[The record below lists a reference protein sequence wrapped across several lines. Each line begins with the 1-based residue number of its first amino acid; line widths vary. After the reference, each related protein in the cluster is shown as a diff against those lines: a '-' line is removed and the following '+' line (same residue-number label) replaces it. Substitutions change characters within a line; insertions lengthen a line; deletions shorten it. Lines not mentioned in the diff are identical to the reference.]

1 MKYIQVRGKRMLNSV
16 FKVVAVIIFLASAA
30 LFAAGCSAGCKAW
43 LFNREAAGS
52 GSMAD
57 RVVDSL
63 NLGEGDIVADLGSGG
78 GYFTVKFAAKVG
90 PRGRVYAVDVNRDM
104 LKRVEELAREKGLLN
119 VETVA
124 AVEDGS
130 NLKPGSVDLVFV
142 RNVYHH
148 LPEQGKYFANLRAV
162 LKPGGRVAIVEFQQ
176 DKGFTFS
183 GLFGHQ
189 TPEAEV
195 TALMEKAGYARKERF
210 DFLPRQ
216 SFNIFTVK

>member
-1 MKYIQVRGKRMLNSV
+1 MGIFG
-16 FKVVAVIIFLASAA
+16 FKLCAAVIVLVLAA
-30 LFAAGCSAGCKAW
+30 LFAAGCSAGCQAW
-43 LFNREAAGS
+43 LFNREAAAG

-57 RVVDSL
+57 RVVESL
-63 NLGEGDIVADLGSGG
+63 NLKEGDIVADLGSGG
-78 GYFTVKFAAKVG
+78 GYFTVKFAAKVA
-90 PRGRVYAVDVNRDM
+90 PRGKVYAVDVNRDM
-104 LKRVEELAREKGLLN
+104 LKRVAGLAREKGVTN

-124 AVEDGS
+124 AAEDGS

-148 LPEQGKYFANLRAV
+148 LPAQEKYFADLRTV
-162 LKPGGRVAIVEFQQ
+162 LKPGGRVAIVEHRR
-176 DKGFTFS
+176 DKGFTFT

-195 TALMEKAGYARKERF
+195 VELMEKAGYARKERF

-216 SFNIFTVK
+216 SFNTFTVK